1 MKLPLWRIAEFTAAK
16 GDFDQELVA
25 TGYSIDSRTLN
36 PGDLF
41 IALQG
46 EHFDGHDYV
55 AAALEKNAVAAIVQK
70 DKKVSANPARLL
82 HVEDTLRAL
91 QSLGAAA
98 RRLWGKPVLAVTGSV
113 GKTTTKEILAHVL
126 ASRFRVLKST
136 GNLNNHIG
144 LPLQLL
150 KLEPEHD
157 LAVLEMGMNHAG
169 EIRALATL
177 AHHDLAI
184 VTCVAPVHLEFFD
197 SVAEIARAKYEIIE
211 TLHPGGIAVLNAD
224 DQYVCQFGRDF
235 KGKVVTFGIHH
246 PADVSARNIH
256 MLGSDGS
263 EFDLVIDGIR
273 EPVKF
278 PLLGEHNIYNAL
290 AASAAALEWGIAP
303 SLAARSLETVQAGE
317 KRGQTLEI
325 GRATVINDCYNSN
338 PKALH
343 AMIDTLAAMEARRR
357 ILIAG
362 EMLELGPTAEILH
375 ADAGRHA
382 AEKKIDLVIGV
393 RGLAKALVE
402 AAAAAGANAKYV
414 ETPEEAGE
422 LLAKELRPGDAVL
435 LKASRGVKLERA
447 LEILQ
452 NMRNAAPEKEKRS
465 KPRLKSRMSDRSAK

>member
-16 GDFDQELVA
+16 GEFDQDLVA

-46 EHFDGHDYV
+46 DRFDGHDYV
-55 AAALEKNAVAAIVQK
+55 AAALEKNAVAAIVQR
-70 DKKVSANPARLL
+70 DKKISASPGRLL

-113 GKTTTKEILAHVL
+113 GKTTTKDILAHL
-126 ASRFRVLKST
+126 LMGRFRVMKSS

-144 LPLQLL
+144 MPLQLL

-184 VTCVAPVHLEFFD
+184 VTCVAPVHLEFFHSLAD
-197 SVAEIARAKYEIIE
+197 IARAKYEIIE
-211 TLHPGGIAVLNAD
+211 SLHPGGVAVLNAD
-224 DQYVCQFGRDF
+224 DSYVCQFGRDF

-246 PADVSARNIH
+246 PADVSAQNVQ
-256 MLGSDGS
+256 MQGSNGS
-263 EFDLVIDGIR
+263 KFDLVVEGIR
-273 EPVKF
+273 EPVTL

-303 SLAARSLETVQAGE
+303 SLAVRSLESVQPGE
-317 KRGQTLEI
+317 KRGQTLEM
-325 GRATVINDCYNSN
+325 GGATIINDSYNSN

-343 AMIDTLAAMEARRR
+343 AMIDTLADMNVRRR
-357 ILIAG
+357 ILVAG
-362 EMLELGPTAEILH
+362 EMLELGPTGEKLH

-382 AEKKIDLVIGV
+382 AERKMDLIIGV

-402 AAAAAGANAKYV
+402 AASAAGANAKFV
-414 ETPEEAGE
+414 ETSEEAGE

-447 LEILQ
+447 LEKL
-452 NMRNAAPEKEKRS
+452 ESEVKG
-465 KPRLKSRMSDRSAK
+465 